1 MGKRQL
7 VQIPAEQVR
16 KLVEIEGLRK
26 DIAGYPISKK
36 VHVLLQEKLRDE
48 FGEKVVPPEERVK
61 GRWFEYIR
69 ELFPIHIIAPIALG
83 VIHYSREM
91 IGAGFTRILVASE
104 SDKSWWCNY
113 KEDIYNIGDFLLTNL
128 RNKKFANTYYKKYE
142 KLVNDM
148 RIECQKIRVLDFI
161 KLSDKE
167 LLKQYISFNEKL
179 MHFHALVFDID
190 AIDVVLEEK
199 MKAKF
204 QKLLS
209 KKGKEKKFNSKYS
222 ILTNPPELSYLN
234 IEQLE
239 IYKLAKEV
247 KAKNITPNIKKK
259 INNLVKNYWWT
270 SLGWTIRTEN
280 NFKKYVMDIKNII
293 KKNRDIDEEIR
304 KLTNFAENTK
314 KEKQKLEKEFNFDE
328 ELKYYLKVFEK
339 YVIYHDYRKEIQMKG
354 TSVMNKFLFELSR
367 RQGIKYEDLVW
378 AWQSEIKNYMKTG
391 TIDLENIRKR
401 KEAYLIVVTKNGIE
415 QLTGEEAIK
424 RRKKELMAAVE
435 NIQDFKGIT
444 ASLGRVTGKA
454 KICYSA
460 TDAIQKVNK
469 GEILIASMTLPDYV
483 TAMKKAAAI
492 VTDEG
497 GVTCHAAIVS
507 RELKIPCIVGTRIA
521 TRVLHDGDTIEVNAN
536 HGTVRIIGRKR

>member
-1 MGKRQL
+1 MRKRQL
-7 VQIPAEQVR
+7 VQIPAEQVK

-83 VIHYSREM
+83 VVHYSREM
-91 IGAGFTRILVASE
+91 IGAEFTKILVTSE

-128 RNKKFANTYYKKYE
+128 RNKKFANAYYKKYE
-142 KLVNDM
+142 KLIKDM
-148 RIECQKIRVLDFI
+148 RIECQKIRALDFI
-161 KLSDKE
+161 KFSDKE
-167 LLKQYISFNEKL
+167 LLKQYTFFNEKL
-179 MHFHALVFDID
+179 MHFYALVFDID
-190 AIDVVLEEK
+190 AIDIVLEER

-204 QKLLS
+204 QKLLL
-209 KKGKEKKFNSKYS
+209 KKGKEKEFNSKYS

-234 IEQLE
+234 VEQLE

-270 SLGWTIRTEN
+270 SLGWTVRIEN
-280 NFKKYVMDIKNII
+280 DFKKYVMDIKNII
-293 KKNRDIDEEIR
+293 KKNKNIDEEIR

-314 KEKQKLEKEFNFDE
+314 KERQKLAKEFNFDK
-328 ELKYYLKVFEK
+328 ELEYYLEVFEK
-339 YVIYHDYRKEIQMKG
+339 YVVYHDYRKEIQMKG

-367 RQGIKYEDLVW
+367 RQGMKYEDLVW

-401 KEAYLIVVTKNGIE
+401 KEAYLIVVTKKGIE

-424 RRKKELMAAVE
+424 RRKKELMAAVK

-444 ASLGRVTGKA
+444 ASLGRITGKA
-454 KICYSA
+454 KVCYSA

-469 GEILIASMTLPDYV
+469 GDILIASMTLPDYV

-507 RELKIPCIVGTRIA
+507 RELGIPCIVGTRIA
-521 TRVLHDGDTIEVNAN
+521 TRVLHDGDTVEVNAN
-536 HGTVRIIGRKR
+536 HGSVRIIRRKS

>member
-7 VQIPAEQVR
+7 VQISAEQVK

-36 VHVLLQEKLRDE
+36 VHIFLQEKLRDE

-69 ELFPIHIIAPIALG
+69 ELLPIHIIAPIALG
-83 VIHYSREM
+83 IVHYSREM
-91 IGAGFTRILVASE
+91 IGAEFTKILVASE

-113 KEDIYNIGDFLLTNL
+113 KEDIYNIGNFLLTNL
-128 RNKKFANTYYKKYE
+128 RNKKFANAYYKKYE
-142 KLVNDM
+142 KLVKDM
-148 RIECQKIRVLDFI
+148 RIECQKIRALDFI
-161 KLSDKE
+161 KFLDKE
-167 LLKQYISFNEKL
+167 LLKQYNSFNEKI

-209 KKGKEKKFNSKYS
+209 KKGKEKEFNAKYS
-222 ILTNPPELSYLN
+222 ILINPPELSYLN
-234 IEQLE
+234 MEQLE

-270 SLGWTIRTEN
+270 SLGWTVRTEN
-280 NFKKYVMDIKNII
+280 DFKKYLADIKTII
-293 KKNRDIDEEIR
+293 KKNKNIDEEIR
-304 KLTNFAENTK
+304 KLTNFTENTK
-314 KEKQKLEKEFNFDE
+314 KEKQKLEKEFNFDK
-328 ELKYYLKVFEK
+328 ELEYYLEIFEK
-339 YVIYHDYRKEIQMKG
+339 YVVYHDYRKEIQMKG

-401 KEAYLIVVTKNGIE
+401 KEAYLIVVTKRGIE

-424 RRKKELMAAVE
+424 RRKKELMAAVK

-444 ASLGRVTGKA
+444 ASLGKITGKA
-454 KICYSA
+454 RVCYSA
-460 TDAIQKVNK
+460 TDAIHKVNK
-469 GEILIASMTLPDYV
+469 GDILIASMTLPDYV

-536 HGTVRIIGRKR
+536 HGTVRIIRRKS